1 MPDKLSLCSSRSAPR
16 GIRRIGPA
24 AILFMCVLAVIA
36 GSSLLASASETG
48 GEAQHSHPHQHA
60 HAGHEHGHGAD
71 KHSHTTEPT
80 TTERS
85 RKVTVDRLTTQLG
98 LYTLLIATASLL
110 GGWLPTRV
118 KLSHIQFQSLLSVVG
133 GMLLG
138 IGLFHLLPHAILEL
152 GPKRI
157 DFAMQWMMG
166 GIVAMFFLLRT
177 LHVHHH
183 EPGPVD
189 AETSD
194 SQVDPSAEDHAQEDH
209 HHAACQHGYNH
220 AHQGKLS
227 WAGMFF
233 GLSIHTLL
241 DGLALGASMQADIHH
256 HPEGWVGLGV
266 LAGIVLH
273 KPLDSLSFTTLMINS
288 GQSSW
293 RRMAAN
299 FVYSLLC
306 PLGALL
312 FLLGIWAVGE
322 QAHVIVGGSLAFSAG
337 LFLCIALAD
346 LLPEMEFHS
355 HHRWRLSLW
364 LLFGIGLAWA
374 IRYLEPAHLH
384 Q

>member
-1 MPDKLSLCSSRSAPR
+1 M
-16 GIRRIGPA
+16 
-24 AILFMCVLAVIA
+24 
-36 GSSLLASASETG
+36 
-48 GEAQHSHPHQHA
+48 
-60 HAGHEHGHGAD
+60 
-71 KHSHTTEPT
+71 
-80 TTERS
+80 
-85 RKVTVDRLTTQLG
+85 TVGRLTTQLG
-98 LYTLLIATASLL
+98 VYTLLIATASLL

-118 KLSHIQFQSLLSVVG
+118 RLSHVSFQSLLSVVG

-138 IGLFHLLPHAILEL
+138 IGLFHLLPHAIFEL
-152 GPKRI
+152 GPDRI

-189 AETSD
+189 AETPD
-194 SQVDPSAEDHAQEDH
+194 SQVDPSAEDHAHEDH
-209 HHAACQHGYNH
+209 HHAACQHGHNH

-293 RRMAAN
+293 RRLSAN
-299 FVYSLLC
+299 LVYSLLC

-322 QAHVIVGGSLAFSAG
+322 QAHLIVGGSLAFSAG